1 MHGDIFS
8 VVYNASFASVKMS
21 CNGTKYWHGNVSI
34 IRQKYQTVT
43 NRVSHKPTC
52 SVMSAP
58 VTQSGREG
66 VMDRWKV

>member
-8 VVYNASFASVKMS
+8 VVYNAPFASVKMS
-21 CNGTKYWHGNVSI
+21 CNGTKYWHGN
-34 IRQKYQTVT
+34 VT